1 MFRGPAPSD
10 LVQNLTHANSTEV
23 DFAILSFKLTEA
35 PNAPPPNQLSC
46 ERLMKTNLL
55 LLILAIFLFAA
66 QSASADLIII
76 EDAAFSR
83 LYSTAQ
89 NGVGNRMAVHALNVG
104 TKSNQDGWDMHAGLV
119 FQMTGASAADLLTA
133 DFSISVT
140 GGQGT
145 PVYNVDVYA
154 NRVASTADFLLSD
167 FESGTK
173 LIDDF
178 VTTADGTTAGNY
190 SLDSTGQANLL
201 NYFKNNWVENDYVF
215 LTLKSDQAD
224 FIMGEDANAN
234 YIFGGGP
241 NGEATDAR
249 LTLTSVPEPT
259 STALFGLGFGLSF
272 LLRRR
277 RQS

>member
-1 MFRGPAPSD
+1 
-10 LVQNLTHANSTEV
+10 
-23 DFAILSFKLTEA
+23 
-35 PNAPPPNQLSC
+35 
-46 ERLMKTNLL
+46 MKTNLP
-55 LLILAIFLFAA
+55 LLILAIILFAA

-76 EDAAFSR
+76 EDAAYNR
-83 LYSTAQ
+83 LYSSAQ
-89 NGVGNRMAVHALNVG
+89 NGVGTNKTVHALNVG
-104 TKSNQDGWDMHAGLV
+104 TKSNQNGFDMHAGLV
-119 FQMTGASAADLLTA
+119 FQMTGASATDLLTA

-145 PVYNVDVYA
+145 PPIYNVDVYA
-154 NRVASTADFLLSD
+154 NRVASTADFLVSD
-167 FESGTK
+167 FEVGTK
-173 LIDDF
+173 LMDDF

-234 YIFGGGP
+234 YIFGGNTSGDAT
-241 NGEATDAR
+241 ATDAR

-259 STALFGLGFGLSF
+259 STALFGLGLSV

>member
-10 LVQNLTHANSTEV
+10 FVQNLIHANSTEV
-23 DFAILSFKLTEA
+23 DFATLSFKLNGT
-35 PNAPPPNQLSC
+35 PNALPPNQLSC

-55 LLILAIFLFAA
+55 FLILAIFLFAA

-76 EDAAFSR
+76 EDAAFQR
-83 LYSTAQ
+83 LFSTAQ
-89 NGVGNRMAVHALNVG
+89 NGVGTNKAVHALNVG
-104 TKSNQDGWDMHAGLV
+104 TKANSNGWDMHAGLV
-119 FQMTGASAADLLTA
+119 FQMTGASAADLLSA

-145 PVYNVDVYA
+145 PIYNVDVYA

-173 LIDDF
+173 LMDDF
-178 VTTADGTTAGNY
+178 VTTADGTTEGNY

-259 STALFGLGFGLSF
+259 STALFGLGLGF

>member
-1 MFRGPAPSD
+1 
-10 LVQNLTHANSTEV
+10 
-23 DFAILSFKLTEA
+23 
-35 PNAPPPNQLSC
+35 
-46 ERLMKTNLL
+46 MKTNLL

-83 LYSTAQ
+83 LFSRAQ
-89 NGVGNRMAVHALNVG
+89 NGVGTDSVVHVLNVG
-104 TKSNQDGWDMHAGLV
+104 TKNNSNGWDMHAGLV
-119 FQMTGASAADLLTA
+119 FQMTGASAADLLNA

-145 PVYNVDVYA
+145 PIYNVDVYA
-154 NRVASTADFLLSD
+154 NRVASTADFLVSD
-167 FESGTK
+167 FEAGTK
-173 LIDDF
+173 LMDDF

-234 YIFGGGP
+234 YIFGGHP
-241 NGEATDAR
+241 NGEATDADAR

-259 STALFGLGFGLSF
+259 STALFGLGLGLNF